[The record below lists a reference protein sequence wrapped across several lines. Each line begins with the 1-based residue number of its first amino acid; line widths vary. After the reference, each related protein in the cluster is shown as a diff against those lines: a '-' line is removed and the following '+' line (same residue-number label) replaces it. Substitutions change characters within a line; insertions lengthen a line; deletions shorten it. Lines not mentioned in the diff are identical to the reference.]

1 MPQIVACAVIGREH
15 DVLVIRRP
23 DGGWALPGAP
33 VGQGERVE
41 DALDRG
47 LREVLG
53 TGVASASFLCLIED
67 PDGLFVVFDVTAETD
82 NADTLLPDED
92 QPDRVWAGLDQLT
105 AHDLRPA
112 ILATVLHNGEPPAW
126 LPHEPGL

>member
-1 MPQIVACAVIGREH
+1 MPEIVACAVIGREH

-47 LREVLG
+47 LREVLS
-53 TGVASASFLCLIED
+53 TGVDSASFLCLIED
-67 PDGLFVVFDVTAETD
+67 PDGLFVVFDVTTEAGNSCE
-82 NADTLLPDED
+82 LPPEEE
-92 QPDRVWAGLDQLT
+92 QPDRVWVGQDQLA

-112 ILATVLHNGEPPAW
+112 ILATVLHSGEPPPW
-126 LPHEPGL
+126 LPHEAA